1 MIYEQRNK
9 FINGL
14 EDETL
19 DTAKLIEEF
28 AQRAE
33 EMKDDDYDKLE
44 VVPCDVKAI
53 QNIPKG
59 ISDFWIKAILNH
71 PIGGMVSEKDRPILG
86 YLTNVEL
93 DLHSGDKGQGFDLI
107 FTFLPNS
114 YFNGTQIKKEMHMKN
129 KGMLDKTVS
138 TEIGWKDACNPTIT
152 KKKKKRKGKK
162 VTVEVKTDSFFN
174 FFTTLDPDA
183 EKKDGD
189 KPKDKKN
196 DDDEEEDGEEEIM
209 EKL

>member
-114 YFNGTQIKKEMHMKN
+114 YFNGTQIKKELHMKN

-152 KKKKKRKGKK
+152 KK
-162 VTVEVKTDSFFN
+162 
-174 FFTTLDPDA
+174 
-183 EKKDGD
+183 
-189 KPKDKKN
+189 
-196 DDDEEEDGEEEIM
+196 
-209 EKL
+209 